1 MAGRSTWWNGPT
13 TRPALILG
21 KLIWSRQLPR
31 CRQRW
36 QLAILWGSD
45 MLCCYCSV
53 AVHPYTISAHRP
65 LKTAR
70 CGLAC
75 WDFVSAF
82 AWEAG
87 EAETHC
93 GPLTKERKMTV
104 PVNQMLFTLPSNAS
118 LSLYPDNTT
127 TEYRVELP
135 SRVSL
140 QSADYEVA
148 LASFYYPRTWF
159 NVTQDEQYWVRYS
172 TATPEGH
179 ARHLEMGDEPPDSSD
194 PEVDSESSG
203 LIPRVG
209 FDTFAPARTRPPCPG
224 LARRR
229 QLIPGHYESVEAIL
243 EQINDNKTAAVF
255 TYSQPRERITVT
267 FLASSRDCGYKVQ
280 LSPALSLLLGWPNE
294 ETTLLGRRNHH
305 IEAPGAVRL
314 DVIDMLYV
322 HCDLASDYH
331 VVGDVKNCL
340 LRVVPVQ
347 GRHGDLVAYEPR
359 ILDWLPVR
367 WTEFKSVHL
376 LITDHYGR
384 RIPFERGTCA
394 VKLLVRRR
402 RLLMPWNDNHHTLCW
417 SEISKRPWFGKYFPN
432 TVSNCYS
439 AAQRSCCPGRYW
451 SGRWCDKGEK
461 HDTGTEE
468 SRGTIHWGR
477 HENCGGRKKP

>member
-1 MAGRSTWWNGPT
+1 MVPSMDPSSKKLHHRIISMWKPYWTQDANMAGQSTWWNGPT

-31 CRQRW
+31 CCQRW
-36 QLAILWGSD
+36 QLAIPWGSD

-65 LKTAR
+65 LKTAC

-75 WDFVSAF
+75 WDFASAF
-82 AWEAG
+82 AWEAR

-93 GPLTKERKMTV
+93 GPFT
-104 PVNQMLFTLPSNAS
+104 FTLPSNAS

-127 TEYRVELP
+127 TEYWVELP

-148 LASFYYPRTWF
+148 LASFDYPRTWF

-172 TATPEGH
+172 TATPEGN
-179 ARHLEMGDEPPDSSD
+179 ARHLEMGDEPLDSSD
-194 PEVDSESSG
+194 PEVDSESRG

-209 FDTFAPARTRPPCPG
+209 FDTFPPTHTRSPRTG

-229 QLIPGHYESVEAIL
+229 QQISGHYESVEAIL

-255 TYSQPRERITVT
+255 TYSQPREHITVT
-267 FLASSRDCGYKVQ
+267 FLAISRDCRYKVQ
-280 LSPALSLLLGWPNE
+280 LSPALSLLLGWPHE
-294 ETTLLGRRNHH
+294 KTTLLGRRNHH
-305 IEAPGAVRL
+305 IEAPGAMRL

-331 VVGDVKNCL
+331 VVGNVKNCL
-340 LRVVPVQ
+340 LRVVPLQ
-347 GRHGDLVAYEPR
+347 SRHGDLVAYEPR
-359 ILDWLPVR
+359 ILDWLPVH

-384 RIPFERGTCA
+384 HIPFERGTCA

-417 SEISKRPWFGKYFPN
+417 SEI
-432 TVSNCYS
+432 
-439 AAQRSCCPGRYW
+439 
-451 SGRWCDKGEK
+451 
-461 HDTGTEE
+461 
-468 SRGTIHWGR
+468 
-477 HENCGGRKKP
+477 